1 MGRLRCAQAAAQA
14 ARSAAVQWRES
25 VALCARLRACGRK
38 AAATARRDTA
48 LVALPL
54 GLCGSRAVLTPPS
67 KQEEELFSNRF
78 AACVCPRVATRGS
91 VLQHAKPPL
100 RRVHPCH
107 PSSCLPCATW
117 YRTCRPPCAMLSP
130 VAVHAMRGSA
140 GRPSVLSESAGRKRR
155 RVP

>member
-67 KQEEELFSNRF
+67 KQEEELFNNRF
-78 AACVCPRVATRGS
+78 AACVPELQHVAPCCNMLNRHFAACTRATRHLVCHVPRGIK
-91 VLQHAKPPL
+91 HA
-100 RRVHPCH
+100 
-107 PSSCLPCATW
+107 S
-117 YRTCRPPCAMLSP
+117 
-130 VAVHAMRGSA
+130 
-140 GRPSVLSESAGRKRR
+140 R